1 MKLAKEWYKSQ
12 TIVAVI
18 ALLLLV
24 IKNATGVELL
34 PSEIDSIL
42 SNVTMGLL
50 WLVAIYGRITAT
62 KKIN

>member
-50 WLVAIYGRITAT
+50 
-62 KKIN
+62 